1 MHYRLRVNKIVML
14 LPGEGLNEAY
24 PHPLPLPTL
33 IFNMIKCAWHF
44 LLSPILSTMWVS
56 LWLHAKTTNLWPLF
70 LQYNILQS
78 NHCWATRQQIYV
90 NFFFLLTKRQIHINK
105 SYKQTF
111 PFPDSQP
118 PFETFTNDFCFGT
131 LPYSY
136 NDIPVT
142 QGFLKWLQISQMQ

>member
-1 MHYRLRVNKIVML
+1 MNYRWRVNKIVL
-14 LPGEGLNEAY
+14 LSAWGRAQWGVSP
-24 PHPLPLPTL
+24 PPSPSPF

-90 NFFFLLTKRQIHINK
+90 NFFFLLTKRPIHINK